1 MNYIQPSI
9 ELWNIRID
17 EPITT
22 LTDLI
27 LAGICF
33 YAYFRIKQV
42 KSKGRI
48 KWYFKYYFLMLGFG
62 AFFGGILGHAF
73 LYGLSPSWKLL
84 SWVFTLISVALFV
97 QALLEVTRPLVNPR
111 FTRIIVRL
119 NFLVFVV
126 ALVFI
131 LLTLNF
137 FPVKYYS
144 ILGMV
149 AIVGSLSVYIIQKS
163 GSRWA
168 MKFLLAVGLG
178 LASALIFSYGWGVG
192 PWFNHQDISH
202 VILSFS
208 ALTFYKGAI
217 LILDAQAS
225 RS

>member
-1 MNYIQPSI
+1 
-9 ELWNIRID
+9 
-17 EPITT
+17 
-22 LTDLI
+22 
-27 LAGICF
+27 
-33 YAYFRIKQV
+33 
-42 KSKGRI
+42 
-48 KWYFKYYFLMLGFG
+48 MLGFG

-73 LYGLSPSWKLL
+73 LYGLSPGWKLL

-97 QALLEVTRPLVNPR
+97 QALQEVARPWVNPR
-111 FTRIIVRL
+111 LTRIIVRL
-119 NFLVFVV
+119 NLLVFAV

-131 LLTLNF
+131 IWTLNF

-144 ILGMV
+144 IIGMV
-149 AIVGSLSVYIIQKS
+149 AIVGSFSFYILQKT

-168 MKFLLAVGLG
+168 IKFLLAVGMG

-217 LILDAQAS
+217 LILDTQGS
-225 RS
+225 

>member
-1 MNYIQPSI
+1 MKYIQPSI

-17 EPITT
+17 EPVTT

-42 KSKGRI
+42 KSTGRI

-73 LYGLSPSWKLL
+73 LYGLSPGWKLL

-97 QALLEVTRPLVNPR
+97 QALQEVARPWVNPR
-111 FTRIIVRL
+111 LTRIIVRL
-119 NFLVFVV
+119 NLLVFAV

-131 LLTLNF
+131 IWTLNF

-144 ILGMV
+144 IIGMV
-149 AIVGSLSVYIIQKS
+149 AIVGSFSFYILQKT

-168 MKFLLAVGLG
+168 IKFLLAVGMG

-217 LILDAQAS
+217 LILDTQGS
-225 RS
+225 